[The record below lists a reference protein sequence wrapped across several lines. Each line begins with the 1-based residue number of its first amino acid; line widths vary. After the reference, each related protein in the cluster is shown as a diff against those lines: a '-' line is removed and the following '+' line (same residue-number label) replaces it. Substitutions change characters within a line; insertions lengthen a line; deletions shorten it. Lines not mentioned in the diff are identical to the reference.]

1 MKALP
6 NRNREI
12 LNYLI
17 SKKEYVPVKEISKHM
32 QLSEKTIYRDLKVL
46 EEDLKER
53 DIHLEKRPGVG
64 ISLVLTDDQMLKL
77 SEEISLLN
85 KSVAC
90 SLSVESRRMK
100 ILTNLLYD
108 SPRETS
114 INKLSE
120 AYFISSTSIVND
132 LKVIEEWI
140 QPFNLKLEK
149 NKNGTRLIGRE
160 GDIRKAMVY
169 LINEL
174 INEEPK
180 IEDEIESRIEKATLS
195 ELVNHFGHK
204 NVEII
209 IQILE
214 ETESRLGYLIGDPY
228 YINMF
233 THLLICIKR
242 LKKGKIIYQE
252 DVTYNLTITDQKV
265 YSIAKEM
272 AEQIAKLFELTLPE
286 EEIYFIYQYLISSG
300 VCITSLNLDTTNLLS
315 KADLD
320 SRIIAKE
327 LIQTISN
334 IINLDLTDDRQ
345 LYEGLII
352 HLKPMLNR
360 VKYQIAIKNPLLEEL
375 YKEYSSV
382 FVLVR
387 LGILP
392 IMQAHQLNYISQDE
406 ISYLLVHFQAAIEQK
421 IKKIRVILVCSTGIG
436 TSHLLKNRI
445 NRSFP
450 EWEIVDVI
458 SASWLDR
465 FSNLDDIDLIISTVK
480 LKQNSLPVA
489 YVSTLLNDA
498 DVKHIKERFIED
510 GITKETRIMSF
521 PLLKK
526 HLHPSYILIQPKR
539 LENEHSFKEILAK
552 MIDGTTFYKGFLD
565 KKIVTETKIN
575 NQFSVFLIDQKV
587 VNETAVGIN
596 IIKGVTTTD
605 SNLEI
610 VIAFKD
616 RNQLNE
622 LLTEIFSL
630 SIHKVVFE
638 RFIQASTLS
647 EIEKVL
653 I

>member
-6 NRNREI
+6 YRNRKI
-12 LNYLI
+12 LDYLI
-17 SKKEYVPVKEISKHM
+17 SKKEYVPVKEIAKQM
-32 QLSEKTIYRDLKVL
+32 QLSEKTIYRDLKLL

-53 DIHLEKRPGVG
+53 NIHLKKRPGVG
-64 ISLVLTDDQMLKL
+64 ISLVLTDDQILKL
-77 SEEISLLN
+77 SEEISFLN
-85 KSVAC
+85 KRDVC

-108 SPRETS
+108 SPQETS

-140 QPFNLKLEK
+140 QPFNLTLEK
-149 NKNGTRLIGRE
+149 NNNGTRLIGRE

-180 IEDEIESRIEKATLS
+180 IEKEIESRIEKATLS
-195 ELVNHFGHK
+195 ELVNQFGHK

-209 IQILE
+209 KQILE

-228 YINMF
+228 YINML

-242 LKKGKIIYQE
+242 LKKGKIVYQE
-252 DVTYNLTITDQKV
+252 DVPYNISITDQKI
-265 YSIAKEM
+265 YSISKEM
-272 AEQIAKLFELTLPE
+272 AEQITKLFELTLPE

-300 VCITSLNLDTTNLLS
+300 VCITSLNLETTNLLN
-315 KADLD
+315 KANLD

-327 LIQTISN
+327 LIQTVSN
-334 IINLDLTDDRQ
+334 IIKLDLTDDRQ

-360 VKYQIAIKNPLLEEL
+360 VKYQISIKNPLLDEL

-387 LGILP
+387 LGMLP
-392 IMQAHQLNYISQDE
+392 IMQVHKLNYISQDE

-480 LKQNSLPVA
+480 LQQNSLPVA

-498 DVKHIKERFIED
+498 DVKHIKEKFVED
-510 GITKETRIMSF
+510 GITKETRTLSF

-539 LENEHSFKEILAK
+539 LENEHSFEEMLAK
-552 MIDGTTFYKGFLD
+552 MIDGTTSYKGFIE
-565 KKIVTETKIN
+565 KKIVSETKVN

-596 IIKGVTTTD
+596 IIKGVTPTD
-605 SNLEI
+605 SKLEI

-616 RNQLNE
+616 RLSLNE
-622 LLTEIFSL
+622 LLTEVFSL

-638 RFIQASTLS
+638 RIIQAGTLS
-647 EIEKVL
+647 ELEQIL

>member
-46 EEDLKER
+46 EEDLKVR

-315 KADLD
+315 KANLD

-327 LIQTISN
+327 LIQTVSN
-334 IINLDLTDDRQ
+334 IIKLDLTDDRQ

-480 LKQNSLPVA
+480 LQQNSLPVA

-498 DVKHIKERFIED
+498 DVKHIKERFLED
-510 GITKETRIMSF
+510 GITKETRILSF

-605 SNLEI
+605 SKLEI

-647 EIEKVL
+647 ELEKVL